1 MLKQRI
7 LGLVAGALVAVATPV
22 AADTLY
28 VAGPPPAAPGHPLR
42 LGADHRAGQVGD
54 ILQVVFNFSASTSAT
69 TAQSQANTYNSTIS
83 PGTGLANL
91 PLLRLGL
98 GLGANSAVGLN
109 ANQALTQAFTSQMAV
124 VVTNV
129 LPSGALVIAGDEKL
143 IVNNEPQTL
152 HVTGVVRPDD
162 ITNADT
168 VLSTQVANVEA
179 KFNGLDNIQKS
190 KGLLQKIVQF
200 LF

>member
-1 MLKQRI
+1 MRTPI
-7 LGLVAGALVAVATPV
+7 LGLIAAALVALATPV

-28 VAGPPPAAPGHPLR
+28 VAGPPPSAPGHPLR

-69 TAQSQANTYNSTIS
+69 NATSGANSYSGTIT

-98 GLGANSAVGLN
+98 GLGANNSVSMN
-109 ANQALTQAFTSQMAV
+109 AGQALTQAFTSQMAV

-129 LPSGALVIAGDEKL
+129 LPSGALVIAGDQKL
-143 IVNNEPQTL
+143 IVNGTPQSL

-179 KFNGLDNIQKS
+179 KFNGLADFSKS